1 MNATDI
7 RRGTVIDVDGDPC
20 VVTDFQHITPGKG
33 QALMQTKIKNL
44 MTGSITQQ
52 RFRSTDK
59 VEEIILE
66 TKVMEYLYQDGRSY
80 VFMDIKTYDQIDL
93 GEDAVGEAMPY
104 VTPNQQVKITFHEGK
119 PISVDLPAAVVLEIT
134 ETDPGEKGNT
144 VTNVF
149 KPATL
154 ETGLVVKVPLF
165 VSQGQ
170 KIKVDTRT
178 GEFIERAN

>member
-7 RRGTVIDVDGDPC
+7 RRGAIIKVDGDPC

-44 MTGSITQQ
+44 KTGAITQQ
-52 RFRSTDK
+52 RFRSTDR
-59 VEEIILE
+59 VEDIQLDNR
-66 TKVMEYLYQDGRSY
+66 TMEYLYQDGSSY
-80 VFMDIKTYDQIDL
+80 VFMDVETYDQINL
-93 GEDAVGEAMPY
+93 GEDAVGEVMPY
-104 VTPNQQVKITFHEGK
+104 VPPNQQVKIRFYEGK
-119 PISVDLPAAVVLEIT
+119 PISVDLPASVVLEIT
-134 ETDPGEKGNT
+134 QTDPGEKGNT

-154 ETGLVVKVPLF
+154 ETGLVVKIPLF
-165 VSQGQ
+165 VCQGQ

>member
-1 MNATDI
+1 MNATDL
-7 RRGTVIDVDGDPC
+7 RRGTIIDIDGDPC

-44 MTGSITQQ
+44 KTGTTTQR

-59 VEEIILE
+59 IDEIYLD
-66 TKVMEYLYQDGRSY
+66 TKVMEYLYQDGSSF
-80 VFMDIKTYDQIDL
+80 VFMDIETYDQVSL
-93 GEDAVGEAMPY
+93 GEEVAGEAMPY
-104 VTPNQQVKITFHEGK
+104 VPPNLRVKITFHEGK
-119 PISVDLPAAVVLEIT
+119 PMSIDLPAAVVLEIT

-178 GEFIERAN
+178 GEFMERAN